1 MNLTHVQVL
10 KAPREKVYAALLD
23 PATIQA
29 CIEGCDT
36 LTPSGPDAFDA
47 ALRVGMFGFKGR
59 VEILDRIPLESLTL
73 KIEGKG
79 MPGFARSSARVRLS
93 EKDGGTELV
102 AEGEATVGGL
112 IAAAG
117 PRVVEEAARKLLT
130 GFFTKFAARVD
141 A

>member
-1 MNLTHVQVL
+1 VNLTHVQVL

-23 PATIQA
+23 PATIKA
-29 CIEGCDT
+29 CIEGCDA
-36 LTPSGPDAFDA
+36 LTPSGPGAFDA
-47 ALRVGMFGFKGR
+47 TLRVGVLAFKGR

-79 MPGFARSSARVRLS
+79 LPGFARSSARVRLAD
-93 EKDGGTELV
+93 KDGGTELV